1 MLENKKTSNF
11 YITRPSIALET
22 GEAEAALLEKIA
34 VFCRGKAHTLKGCN
48 GKWIY
53 NSVASWKEQHFQHWS
68 ESKIYR
74 ALKSLE
80 EKNLIISKK
89 ASFRGTGLLTKDSN
103 SATINAVYKIS

>member
-1 MLENKKTSNF
+1 MQISNF
-11 YITRPSIALET
+11 YILRPSIALDI

-34 VFCRGKAHTLKGCN
+34 VFCRGKAHILKGCD

-80 EKNLIISKK
+80 EKNL
-89 ASFRGTGLLTKDSN
+89 
-103 SATINAVYKIS
+103 